1 MLKLQ
6 QAPTFEAK
14 VEIPLPGDQVAV
26 VKCTFRWMHRN
37 DLRIFLGQVVA
48 AGRMASLHV
57 RLAQWGLRGA
67 ARVPGARSWASKR
80 VIKFRTDFDILNSV
94 LVSWDGVDMAWGPKA
109 CKQLLAMHP
118 NAVSLIL
125 AAWVKGLNER
135 RLGN

>member
-26 VKCTFRWMHRN
+26 VKCTFRWMHKN
-37 DLRIFLGQVVA
+37 DLRSFLGKVVA
-48 AGRMASLHV
+48 TGHMDSPMF
-57 RLAQWGLRGA
+57 RLAQLGLRGA
-67 ARVPGARSWASKR
+67 ARIPGVKTWAKKRLVPY
-80 VIKFRTDFDILNSV
+80 RTDFDFLNEI
-94 LVSWDGVDMAWGPKA
+94 LVSWDGVDMDWGPDA
-109 CKQLLAMHP
+109 CKQLLAVHP

-125 AAWVKGLNER
+125 GAWCTGLSER